1 MKNVQQYFKLLLII
15 ISVHLLNGNS
25 LGQVKSNIVPSDTL
39 LVTYKDVSTTN
50 LPLGSLGGNN
60 MDANTGD
67 IDNDGDLDIVIAGE
81 FIPNILLINDGDGI
95 FTDESAARLPQVI
108 HDSEDVGIADFD
120 MDGDPDIVFVSEDDQ
135 VNELYFNDGDGIF
148 TDVSNRLPVNGTSNA
163 VLAVDVN
170 NDSIPDILIGNQG
183 QNIVLIN
190 DGNGFF
196 TNETSQRLPANT
208 NTTQDLE
215 WGDIDNDGDDD
226 LLEGNENGNRLL
238 LNDGD
243 GFFTDVT
250 VNQLPLPPAGEET
263 READFGDVDTDGD
276 LDIFFANV
284 TFSQGKQSQNRLLL
298 NDGSGFYTDVTSTN
312 LPALLS
318 NTVDG
323 DFIDID
329 IDGDLDILTAQAFD
343 GTYQALLND
352 GTGIFTDRTD
362 EVFLPAPTGSGIDVE
377 AADFNGDDLLDLYL
391 TGFQQTDYLYLA
403 ENNITSLEGSGGDHG
418 FKDYQLFQNYPNP
431 FNPGTVIK
439 WQLAEASFVT
449 IKAYDV
455 IGNEIQTLINTEKP
469 AGQHEVEFN
478 GDGLPSGLYFY
489 SLQVY
494 LPGRAGSF
502 TKTKKMM
509 LLR

>member
-1 MKNVQQYFKLLLII
+1 MINFQPHFKLLLII

-25 LGQVKSNIVPSDTL
+25 LGQVNSHVVPSDSL

-50 LPLGSLGGNN
+50 LPLSSLGGNS

-81 FIPNILLINDGDGI
+81 FIPNILLINDGDGL
-95 FTDESAARLPQVI
+95 FADESAARLPQVV

-120 MDGDPDIVFVSEDDQ
+120 MDGDPDIIFVSEDDQ
-135 VNELYFNDGDGIF
+135 VNELYFNDGDGFF
-148 TDVSNRLPVNGTSNA
+148 TDVSSRLPVTGTSNA

-263 READFGDVDTDGD
+263 READFGDVDADGD

-298 NDGSGFYTDVTSTN
+298 NDGSGFFTDVTSTN

-318 NTVDG
+318 NTADG
-323 DFIDID
+323 DFIDVD

-352 GTGIFTDRTD
+352 GTGLFTDRTN
-362 EVFLPAPTGSGIDVE
+362 EVFLPVPTGNGIDVE

-391 TGFQQTDYLYLA
+391 TGFQQTDYLFLA
-403 ENNITSLEGSGGDHG
+403 ESNITSQEESGSDHG

-455 IGNEIQTLINTEKP
+455 IGNEIQILINTEKP
-469 AGQHEVEFN
+469 AGQHEVDFN
-478 GDGLPSGLYFY
+478 GDGLPNGLYFY

-494 LPGRAGSF
+494 SPGRAGSF